1 MITRFYIDN
10 FKSLVDFDLELA
22 KFNCLIGLNGAGKS
36 TVLQA
41 LDFVSH
47 WMTQGGVEKWLELR
61 DWNMKD
67 VKSSLT
73 KNKHI
78 KIVLEIKL
86 NDGTSNANFRWEAT
100 FNPGKM
106 CCINEKLVVVGFP
119 VSLFESDGKRYSICQ
134 LYNQK
139 PLAVFESVKYEEFN
153 CCGKSREKIYYKCD
167 YYKDIDF
174 EYQGSL
180 LSQLTDHR
188 LGDFVR
194 RFKQELSRL
203 RAFDSFS
210 PDCLRVAAKKDEQ
223 NDKQDI
229 GINGT
234 QIAKFIRDLKQEE
247 KDSLLKS
254 LQGYYPQVTE
264 IITKLNRATD
274 SIELEIVEQYSPD
287 SKPVRTK
294 ADHINDGL
302 LRTLALLAEQYSP
315 LETLLFDEIENGIN
329 PEVTEKVVDALVS
342 SPKQIIVTTHSP
354 MILNYMS
361 DEVAKEAVTLI
372 YKNSHGHTHATRFFN
387 VPSAAKK
394 LTSLAPGDA
403 MLDLYLQEVAQ
414 EAEATHA
421 Q

>member
-100 FNPGKM
+100 FNPKKM
-106 CCINEKLVVVGFP
+106 CCTSEVLSAKGFSDP
-119 VSLFESDGKRYSICQ
+119 LFESDGKQYSIAQ
-134 LYNQK
+134 RSLFGFTNWGE
-139 PLAVFESVKYEEFN
+139 PV
-153 CCGKSREKIYYKCD
+153 GKQ
-167 YYKDIDF
+167 DIAF

-180 LSQLTDHR
+180 LSQLSDSR
-188 LGDFVR
+188 LTACVLL
-194 RFKQELSRL
+194 FKQQLSRL

-274 SIELEIVEQYSPD
+274 SIELEIVEQYSTD

-361 DEVAKEAVTLI
+361 DEVAKESVNLI
-372 YKNSHGHTHATRFFN
+372 YKGENGQTHAARFFEI
-387 VPSAAKK
+387 PSVAKK
-394 LTSLAPGDA
+394 LESLPPGSA
-403 MLDLYLQEVAQ
+403 MLDVYLQDAAR
-414 EAEATHA
+414 EAEEQRQTKS
-421 Q
+421 QDK